1 MDEAALVC
9 EIGAEAADLVG
20 FEALE
25 PAGILFGLVA
35 VFCEDGEDGAAEV
48 AALFLVPCWLFD
60 FDVDAGV
67 AAGGAVEAGDEGEF
81 FVEGGDAERADAC
94 GEAVREGGAAGF
106 GVAAFGD
113 GELLE
118 FCDGEVEGVPAAVG
132 AMAVGEEGG
141 GVGDGVDLDVVED
154 DGDIVFGEDDVLF
167 EEVGGHAVGEGFG
180 FERVFREIAAGTAVG
195 DDERRGGVGCGEEE

>member
-1 MDEAALVC
+1 MDETALVC
-9 EIGAEAADLVG
+9 EIGAEAAEFCG

-25 PAGILFGLVA
+25 PAGVLFGFVA
-35 VFCEDGEDGAAEV
+35 VFCEDREDGAAEV
-48 AALFLVPCWLFD
+48 AALFFVPCWLFD

-106 GVAAFGD
+106 GVTAFGD

-118 FCDGEVEGVPAAVG
+118 F
-132 AMAVGEEGG
+132 
-141 GVGDGVDLDVVED
+141 
-154 DGDIVFGEDDVLF
+154 
-167 EEVGGHAVGEGFG
+167 
-180 FERVFREIAAGTAVG
+180 
-195 DDERRGGVGCGEEE
+195 